1 MIPFY
6 PLMRS
11 ECSNLR
17 PIRGR
22 HVQLCEGV
30 WGRLTCGVWCGGRL
44 TCGVWCVGETNV
56 WCVVTEAALTTSL
69 GGHSLP
75 KITEQLS

>member
-6 PLMRS
+6 PLVRS

-30 WGRLTCGVWCGGRL
+30 WGRLTCGVGWRL
-44 TCGVWCVGETNV
+44 T
-56 WCVVTEAALTTSL
+56 EATLTTSL

-75 KITEQLS
+75 KIPEQLS